1 MKKRAKVWTFY
12 CEEAVS
18 QQGEA
23 LCVLGW
29 GLLGGV

>member
-1 MKKRAKVWTFY
+1 MKKRVKIWTFH

-23 LCVLGW
+23 LCVLGVT
-29 GLLGGV
+29 GRV